1 MKFLVNNTNKLN
13 GVVNVPGNKS
23 GTARGIIFSSLAS
36 GVSKVKN
43 PLLNIDSYSIIDMF
57 RALGAKI
64 DISNDK
70 EWVIEG
76 TGGDLKVP
84 ECVLDAGNSG
94 TGYYMVTAITSL
106 LKGKAVISGDYQ
118 ICYRPAGPLIDS
130 LNSLGANCVS
140 TRNNGLAPLYVEG
153 GLKGGKT
160 SMTGVNSQWLTPI
173 LVAGSMADGDSEI
186 EITTEMSEKPYI
198 NMTMGMMKQAGV
210 NIEHVD
216 HKKYYVTGKQKYQPT
231 TFTIP
236 GDWGTSGYPMMATA
250 ITDSKVTFNNLYTGD
265 YAGET
270 AFIDIL
276 KRMGAD
282 VEVIDEGRGGITV
295 TGGKELQGIEI
306 DCSGTPDA
314 VPVLSVL
321 GCYAQ
326 GKTVLKN
333 VGASRLKE
341 TDRTAIIKK
350 ELTKM
355 GAKMEET
362 EDSLTIYH
370 SDLHGAFIDGHHDH
384 RIVMATSVAALIAD
398 GPTIID
404 CAEFAGV
411 SYPTFYEDLKT
422 IGANIEKMEIID
434 L

>member
-1 MKFLVNNTNKLN
+1 MKYLVNNTRQLN
-13 GVVNVPGNKS
+13 GIVNVPGNKS
-23 GTARGIIFSSLAS
+23 GTARGIILGSLAE
-36 GVSKVKN
+36 GVSRVKN
-43 PLLNIDSYSIIDMF
+43 PLLNIDSFSIIDMF
-57 RALGAKI
+57 RKLGAKI
-64 DISNDK
+64 DTSNDK

-76 TGGDLKVP
+76 TGGDLEVP
-84 ECVLDAGNSG
+84 AGVLDAGNSG
-94 TGYYMVTAITSL
+94 TGYYMVTAVTSL

-118 ICYRPAGPLIDS
+118 ICYRPAGPLVDA
-130 LNSLGANCVS
+130 LNNLGAKCIS
-140 TRNNGLAPLYVEG
+140 TRDNGLAPLFVEG
-153 GLKGGKT
+153 GLTGGKT
-160 SMTGVNSQWLTPI
+160 SMTGINSQWMTPI
-173 LVAGSMADGDSEI
+173 LIAGSLAPQNSEI
-186 EITTEMSEKPYI
+186 EITTPMSEKPYI
-198 NMTMGMMKQAGV
+198 NMTMGMMEAAGV
-210 NIEHVD
+210 HVEHD
-216 HKKYYVTGKQKYQPT
+216 DYQKYHVTGNQKYKAT
-231 TFTIP
+231 DFVIP

-270 AFIDIL
+270 QFIDVL

-295 TGGKELQGIEI
+295 TGGKELKGIEI

-314 VPVLSVL
+314 VPVLAVL

-350 ELTKM
+350 ELEKM
-355 GAKMEET
+355 GAKLEET
-362 EDSLTIYH
+362 EDTLTIYH

-398 GPTIID
+398 GPSIID
-404 CAEFAGV
+404 NAEYSAV
-411 SYPTFYEDLKT
+411 SYPSFFEDMKA
-422 IGANIEKMEIID
+422 IGADIQKMEIVD
-434 L
+434 